1 MPRPTAKKGRESGF
15 LSAFSP
21 PVRSRLEAEMSETAF
36 PSGALL
42 FQHGDPGDGC
52 YFLRDGRVMLYA
64 KKPDGTRKI
73 FDILGAGDILG
84 EMSLI
89 DGEPRCA
96 SAEAVTE
103 VRAGFLPAGA
113 FEKVV
118 LSDPASTKALLRIL
132 VTRLRRT
139 DVQIEELVFLGVP
152 GRLARALLTLGDRFR
167 EPGGAE
173 LIPLKHNE
181 IADIVG
187 TTREYVSR
195 FLAQFQRDE
204 CLRLDRGS
212 IEILSRE
219 RLETW
224 IN

>member
-1 MPRPTAKKGRESGF
+1 MGF
-15 LSAFSP
+15 LSAFTPSVRTRIEARMTEKVFP
-21 PVRSRLEAEMSETAF
+21 PGSVI
-36 PSGALL
+36 
-42 FQHGDPGDGC
+42 FQTGDPGEGC
-52 YFLRDGRVMLYA
+52 YILREGRVMLYA

-96 SAEAVTE
+96 TAEAVAQ
-103 VRAGFLPAGA
+103 VRAGFLPVPA
-113 FEKVV
+113 FEKEV
-118 LSDPASTKALLRIL
+118 LSDPVSTKALLQML
-132 VTRLRRT
+132 VKRLRRT
-139 DVQIEELVFLGVP
+139 DLQIEELVFLGVP
-152 GRLARALLTLGDRFR
+152 GRLARALLTLGERFR
-167 EPGGAE
+167 EPGGIE
-173 LIPLKHNE
+173 RIPLRHSE

-204 CLRLDRGS
+204 CLKLDRGS

-219 RLETW
+219 RLSTW
-224 IN
+224 IT